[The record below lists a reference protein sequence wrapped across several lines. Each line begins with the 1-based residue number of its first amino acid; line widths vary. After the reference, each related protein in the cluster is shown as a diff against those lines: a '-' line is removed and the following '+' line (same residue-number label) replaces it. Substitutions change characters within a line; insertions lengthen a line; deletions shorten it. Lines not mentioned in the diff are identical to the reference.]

1 MELALTIISINLC
14 YIGYVLNEILKTSNM
29 KQKFEHPKVLSENG
43 NELFFDEQGY
53 LIREE
58 PKQETLLGKTIS
70 KKDADKDSF
79 EDVTNYKI
87 ERGYSEEDMLK
98 SFMAGIKFE
107 EDTLESFM
115 TGIKRESNNE
125 QNFEQFIKQ
134 INYENKK

>member
-87 ERGYSEEDMLK
+87 ERSYSEEEVLEFTQTMIMQYKFGNTNIEQMDLLK
-98 SFMAGIKFE
+98 E
-107 EDTLESFM
+107 TLQLF
-115 TGIKRESNNE
+115 K
-125 QNFEQFIKQ
+125 
-134 INYENKK
+134 NK